1 MRWMFWASIMII
13 AYTYIGYIGWL
24 WLRKRFRNCPVTRSP
39 YFPSVTVVMVV
50 RNEEGYMR
58 RKIQNLMSLNYP
70 NDKIDFVVVCDG
82 STDSTPTILSQ
93 IDDARFQVLAI
104 AENKG
109 KASGLNRALQVAKGE
124 IVLFTDARQH
134 IEYEALELL
143 VQNFADATVGCASG
157 ELMLGH
163 PGRGEVTK
171 GMGIYWRIEKSIR
184 EMESASG
191 SVIGATGAL
200 YAARRALL
208 VPLPP
213 ETILDDVYLPM
224 QVIRQGRRVVF
235 DGRAQAWDSPDLGGH
250 REFARKVRTLS
261 GNYQLLQ
268 IAPWLLS
275 KENSLRFEFVSHKL
289 MRLVV
294 PFALAVA
301 LVTSCFLTQPL
312 YRVAMLLQLAFYS
325 LSVIGLAHLEIG
337 PVAKLADAAL
347 TFVLLNTAALV
358 AFKNFVT
365 GRRAV
370 WVR

>member
-1 MRWMFWASIMII
+1 
-13 AYTYIGYIGWL
+13 
-24 WLRKRFRNCPVTRSP
+24 
-39 YFPSVTVVMVV
+39 
-50 RNEEGYMR
+50 
-58 RKIQNLMSLNYP
+58 
-70 NDKIDFVVVCDG
+70 
-82 STDSTPTILSQ
+82 
-93 IDDARFQVLAI
+93 
-104 AENKG
+104 
-109 KASGLNRALQVAKGE
+109 
-124 IVLFTDARQH
+124 
-134 IEYEALELL
+134 
-143 VQNFADATVGCASG
+143 
-157 ELMLGH
+157 
-163 PGRGEVTK
+163 
-171 GMGIYWRIEKSIR
+171 
-184 EMESASG
+184 
-191 SVIGATGAL
+191 
-200 YAARRALL
+200 
-208 VPLPP
+208 
-213 ETILDDVYLPM
+213 M

-301 LVTSCFLTQPL
+301 LVTSCFLPQPL
-312 YRVAMLLQLAFYS
+312 YRVAMVLQLAFYS
-325 LSVIGLAHLEIG
+325 LSVIGLAHLEKG